1 LQYCLKHNQK
11 NNLAQIYRN
20 QAQLFIYQKKYKLA
34 IDKATQAVDLA
45 KSSSNKEIE
54 SESLHVLIDALEKN
68 NDFALAN
75 MRMKEYYGIR
85 EELSGMEQKKQ
96 INRLN
101 IQYQTREKEHQIEIL
116 KLENTV
122 QERKLWQR
130 GFLIAALIFML
141 LGLFLFYRLT
151 KKNTEFELLT
161 MRSTISDYVS
171 QLEEIKQLNT
181 QNQLLCDE
189 NILEKIKQFDLTEHE
204 EQVLLLISKGYQNS
218 EIAEKLFVSVN
229 TIKTHTKNIFIKLN
243 VRNRTEAARVTKN
256 L

>member
-1 LQYCLKHNQK
+1 
-11 NNLAQIYRN
+11 
-20 QAQLFIYQKKYKLA
+20 
-34 IDKATQAVDLA
+34 
-45 KSSSNKEIE
+45 
-54 SESLHVLIDALEKN
+54 
-68 NDFALAN
+68 
-75 MRMKEYYGIR
+75 
-85 EELSGMEQKKQ
+85 MEQKKQ

-189 NILEKIKQFDLTEHE
+189 NILEKIKQFDLTERE